1 MKSIKLI
8 KYNGVLHTSK
18 RLKNTN
24 QLKTSKPYLN
34 YSNRLTKTLDNNYLD
49 AIDRL
54 KLPQFDIVSIKPYLT
69 NIENIVKNVQIHVP
83 KINNIMADTIIKV
96 NKALND
102 SFKVHLNLIN
112 NITTN
117 IDFSKLQE
125 IIDLLEE
132 SLILFIKYS
141 EKYRLSMKLEYF
153 SDYYDIYLEKD
164 KFTDEDIYVTFKSH
178 YATIK
183 NNLSENDFYYPK
195 RSYIRRVIDNFEN
208 KRYTEA
214 TMLALASIDYLIIYN
229 TYQEERETNYK
240 SINKILNKDILD
252 NEEEIEQVITQY
264 TVKLIKEYY
273 GINNDIDDPDYINR
287 NRLMHG
293 IMDIESI
300 KKIDCIKLIYLLDV
314 LSTIKI
320 ELVKGYEN

>member
-8 KYNGVLHTSK
+8 KYNKVLYTNK
-18 RLKNTN
+18 KLNNTN
-24 QLKTSKPYLN
+24 KLKIPKSYLD

-49 AIDRL
+49 AISRL
-54 KLPQFDIVSIKPYLT
+54 NLPKFDIVRIKPHLT
-69 NIENIVKNVQIHVP
+69 NIENIVKNVQKHVP
-83 KINNIMADTIIKV
+83 KINNLMADTIIKV
-96 NKALND
+96 NRALND
-102 SFKVHLNLIN
+102 SFKVHMNLIN

-117 IDFSKLQE
+117 IDFSKLQK
-125 IIDLLEE
+125 IINLLEE
-132 SLILFIKYS
+132 RLIKFIKYS

-164 KFTDEDIYVTFKSH
+164 KITDEDIYVTFKSH

-183 NNLSENDFYYPK
+183 NNLIENDFYYPK
-195 RSYIRRVIDNFEN
+195 RSYIHRIIDNFEN
-208 KRYTEA
+208 KRYTETA
-214 TMLALASIDYLIIYN
+214 MLALASIDYLTIYRA
-229 TYQEERETNYK
+229 YQEEREANYK
-240 SINKILNKDILD
+240 SINMILNKDILD
-252 NEEEIEQVITQY
+252 NEEEIEQVITEY

-300 KKIDCIKLIYLLDV
+300 KKIDCIKLLYLIDV
-314 LSTIKI
+314 LSTIKV